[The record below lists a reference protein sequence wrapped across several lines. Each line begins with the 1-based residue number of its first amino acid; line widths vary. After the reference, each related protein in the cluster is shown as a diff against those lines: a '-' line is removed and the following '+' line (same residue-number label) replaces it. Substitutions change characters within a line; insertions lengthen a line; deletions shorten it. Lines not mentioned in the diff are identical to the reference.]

1 MRLKSIN
8 KLLFIIGILLL
19 IFALFNFSY
28 KEMKITQTES
38 IRFENTPPSVT
49 IHKEGG
55 YYYYKDK
62 YIYIGTLGAAF
73 IGIGLS
79 LKNGIN

>member
-1 MRLKSIN
+1 
-8 KLLFIIGILLL
+8 
-19 IFALFNFSY
+19 
-28 KEMKITQTES
+28 MKITQTES